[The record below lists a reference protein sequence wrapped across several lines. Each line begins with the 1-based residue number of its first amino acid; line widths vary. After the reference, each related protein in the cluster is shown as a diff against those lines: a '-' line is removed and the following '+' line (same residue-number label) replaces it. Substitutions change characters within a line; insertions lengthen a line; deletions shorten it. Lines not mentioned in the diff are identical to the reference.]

1 MARTAGII
9 LALLG
14 SIHLMITS
22 AMKWA
27 AISDWIGAGWWA
39 ASPGLAATDQAAGQ
53 FAAWLTI
60 GSFGL
65 PLLVLG
71 LWIATARTA
80 PAFVGWFIGGWA
92 VLLATLL
99 PLTPAWLVLI
109 PAAMIIKAQHDKTSP
124 DRQVAT
130 MSTME

>member
-9 LALLG
+9 LTLLG
-14 SIHLMITS
+14 TLHLMITS
-22 AMKWA
+22 AMQWEVM
-27 AISDWIGAGWWA
+27 SEWIDAGWWSA
-39 ASPGLAATDQAAGQ
+39 APGLAAVDQAAGQ

-65 PLLVLG
+65 PLLLLG

-109 PAAMIIKAQHDKTSP
+109 PAVMIVKAHRDKPSP
-124 DRQVAT
+124 ARRPAT
-130 MSTME
+130 LSTVE